1 MKRRIAALLMV
12 VGFMLATAAPAAF
25 AQDGCVEEFP
35 GAGSGA
41 CEVNPGGSEGSRSI
55 HQTPPLTKHG
65 AANRSGEANEHDTN
79 TDTGRGERVVVPTTT
94 E

>member
-1 MKRRIAALLMV
+1 MKKCLAALLV
-12 VGFMLATAAPAAF
+12 AVGMLLVMAVPAF

-41 CEVNPGGSEGSRSI
+41 CEQNPGGSEGSFSN
-55 HQTPPLTKHG
+55 HQTPPLTKPG
-65 AANRSGEANEHDTN
+65 AVRRDSEANEHDTN
-79 TDTGRGERVVVPTTT
+79 GDTGRGDRVVVPTTT

>member
-1 MKRRIAALLMV
+1 MKKYLAALLV
-12 VGFMLATAAPAAF
+12 ALGMLLVMAAPAL

-41 CEVNPGGSEGSRSI
+41 CEQQPGKTERSRAA
-55 HQTPPLTKHG
+55 HETPPHTEPG
-65 AANRSGEANEHDTN
+65 AISRDAEANEHDEGST
-79 TDTGRGERVVVPTTT
+79 TGRGDRIVVPTTT